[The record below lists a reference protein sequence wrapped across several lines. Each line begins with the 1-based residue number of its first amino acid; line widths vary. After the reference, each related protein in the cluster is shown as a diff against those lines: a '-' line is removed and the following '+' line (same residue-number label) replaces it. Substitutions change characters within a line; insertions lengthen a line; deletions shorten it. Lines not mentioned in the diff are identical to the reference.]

1 MAIHEHPTTHPTEG
15 KLGVGDDVEGDTE
28 GCLEGVEVGTS
39 VAGLFEGDDV
49 GFTVTTGFLLG
60 DEDGDT

>member
-1 MAIHEHPTTHPTEG
+1 M
-15 KLGVGDDVEGDTE
+15 GVGDDVEGDTD
-28 GCLEGVEVGTS
+28 GCFEGVDVGTS
-39 VAGLFEGDDV
+39 VTGLFEGDDV

>member
-1 MAIHEHPTTHPTEG
+1 MATQEHPTTHPTEG
-15 KLGVGDDVEGDTE
+15 KLGVGDDVKGDTD

-39 VAGLFEGDDV
+39 VTGLFEGEIV